1 MKWLLVGVALIAS
14 AGAGAAASW
23 LFFGASLQINVDLA
37 PGTDVSIV
45 PNEDAKMALFSADEA
60 AIRIDAP
67 CLKIEL
73 DRAGSDN
80 ALHYQEMLSALRGE
94 SGRQTYFDGQDAKSL
109 SYTCAGVLYAFN
121 FDERG
126 NVVYGAYRRN
136 R

>member
-14 AGAGAAASW
+14 AGAGAVASW
-23 LFFGASLQINVDLA
+23 LFVGASLQINFDLA

-45 PNEDAKMALFSADEA
+45 PNEDANMALFSADET

-73 DRAGSDN
+73 DRASSYN
-80 ALHYQEMLSALRGE
+80 ALHYQEMLLALRGE
-94 SGRQTYFDGQDAKSL
+94 SRRQTYFDGQVAQSL
-109 SYTCAGVLYAFN
+109 SYNCAGVLYVFN

-126 NVVYGAYRRN
+126 NVFYGAYRRN